1 MSYDLTNK
9 TISSTF
15 QNLLQKTGSDN
26 RLYDLEGNEITN
38 LRINGNLIADQYI
51 VSSSVTNVQFQQ
63 QSGSTIFGDSQDDTH
78 QLTGSMYVSGS
89 MEVVDGNISASGNI
103 YAQTGSFTQL
113 TIPQDSSAAN
123 PTLNFGDGNTGIYES
138 GDNTL
143 NFAMAGSNKW
153 IMSATALTSG
163 NVRGNKLMRVTGTAT
178 APVYAIN
185 NDTNTGIGSSAADNL
200 SLITGGVETL
210 RLALNTI
217 SGSSTSTGSFGSGYI
232 DNKLGIGTTSPS
244 EMLELAGSDVE
255 IKLQQPDGQVAMRLR
270 GNSNGGI
277 INLTNSAGS
286 TATYLHG
293 GDDSYFTG
301 GNVGIGTTNPS
312 YDLQVGT
319 GSTTPGG
326 SIAIDKG
333 SNTYSSLHFLNGGS
347 VKGEF
352 RFNAHESLIWKNAG
366 SDLFTILEGG
376 DVGIGTGSPTKAL
389 TVEGDISASGAISTE
404 SHITASGNISGSA
417 TSTGSFGSVH
427 TVGVHTAG
435 KVGIGTTSPN
445 YPLAVEDGDPQIYFN
460 ATDYGP
466 TRYMLFRPSTGEIN
480 TYNSRMSLNG
490 SATTDI
496 AMVVGGG
503 NVGIGIESPTS
514 RIHGYVAGGWS
525 SGVPAFTF
533 HNNDG
538 GTGEGNVMLVRGGGN
553 EPTSNIFEV
562 QDWSGNTEFQID
574 GLGDVTIAGDIT
586 ASGDISASGA
596 VYGSTFYDQGVEFG
610 ADYVFEP
617 EYTLRTLTEV
627 EEHIE
632 EHQHLPGVP
641 SVDDVSGWK
650 QLSIGDRDMKL
661 LEKVEELTL
670 YVIDLQKQIDELKKV
685 KS

>member
-113 TIPQDSSAAN
+113 TIPQDSSAKN

-138 GDNTL
+138 SDNTL
-143 NFAMAGSNKW
+143 IFSMGGSGKW
-153 IMSATALTSG
+153 QMDATALTSG
-163 NVRGNKLMRVTGTAT
+163 NTRGNKLMRVTGTAT

-185 NDTNTGIGSSAADNL
+185 GDTNTGIGSSAADNL
-200 SLITGGVETL
+200 SLITGGVESL

-333 SNTYSSLHFLNGGS
+333 SNTYSSLHFLNAGS
-347 VKGEF
+347 AKGEF

-404 SHITASGNISGSA
+404 SHITASGNISSSGNLHVGGDVTIHGSNELIVTNDAASIMRFTNDAGRIFGPAAYGSPYLQLWSNTTLYNNNDSAGSGHIILKSIYGNLIASASNHIFTGSMEVVDGNISGSA
-417 TSTGSFGSVH
+417 TSTGSFGYGYFSDSVEIQNN
-427 TVGVHTAG
+427 AG
-435 KVGIGTTSPN
+435 ELLLSSVSS
-445 YPLAVEDGDPQIYFN
+445 
-460 ATDYGP
+460 
-466 TRYMLFRPSTGEIN
+466 PSTYFLKIQAN
-480 TYNSRMSLNG
+480 YDSNNSVNF
-490 SATTDI
+490 
-496 AMVVGGG
+496 VG
-503 NVGIGIESPTS
+503 P
-514 RIHGYVAGGWS
+514 S
-525 SGVPAFTF
+525 SKTF
-533 HNNDG
+533 
-538 GTGEGNVMLVRGGGN
+538 
-553 EPTSNIFEV
+553 
-562 QDWSGNTEFQID
+562 
-574 GLGDVTIAGDIT
+574 
-586 ASGDISASGA
+586 
-596 VYGSTFYDQGVEFG
+596 
-610 ADYVFEP
+610 
-617 EYTLRTLTEV
+617 
-627 EEHIE
+627 
-632 EHQHLPGVP
+632 
-641 SVDDVSGWK
+641 
-650 QLSIGDRDMKL
+650 
-661 LEKVEELTL
+661 
-670 YVIDLQKQIDELKKV
+670 LQ
-685 KS
+685 